1 MLDLD
6 ALLAAADD
14 IGRENRDTPFPD
26 GKHPMFPTQTQYPCG
41 IPGDIG
47 VLETGE
53 TVFRGGWG
61 MAHEKHHDTPSFPA
75 PLSSCLSRPEL
86 AQSLNPVSL
95 VSRERESESQCG
107 LAADFYGKQACFQPF
122 PLYPVNHLDREAM
135 EERAAIMEYD
145 GGLTRSE
152 AEAASGLASQGT
164 SRPSPSQVSARA
176 VNR

>member
-14 IGRENRDTPFPD
+14 IGQETPDTPFPD
-26 GKHPMFPTQTQYPCG
+26 GKHPLFPTQTQYPCG
-41 IPGDIG
+41 IPGDFG
-47 VLETGE
+47 VRETGE

-61 MAHEKHHDTPSFPA
+61 MAQEKHHDTPSFPA

-86 AQSLNPVSL
+86 AQSLIPVSL
-95 VSRERESESQCG
+95 VSLERESKSQCG

-145 GGLTRSE
+145 GGLTRAE

-164 SRPSPSQVSARA
+164 GTCKTMRVIRTA